1 MKIILTAGGKE
12 RKLFLP
18 MKTVLKLVLKSSVA
32 TEKKQTEKLFREISA
47 CLKAYKKEYGSF
59 VLLGVEERGEE
70 YEKITIV
77 V

>member
-1 MKIILTAGGKE
+1 MRIILTEGGKTW
-12 RKLFLP
+12 KIVLP
-18 MKTVLKLVLKSSVA
+18 MKTVLKLALKKGVV
-32 TEKKQTEKLFREISA
+32 TEENGNAKLLREISA

-59 VLLGVEERGEE
+59 VLLEVEERGEE